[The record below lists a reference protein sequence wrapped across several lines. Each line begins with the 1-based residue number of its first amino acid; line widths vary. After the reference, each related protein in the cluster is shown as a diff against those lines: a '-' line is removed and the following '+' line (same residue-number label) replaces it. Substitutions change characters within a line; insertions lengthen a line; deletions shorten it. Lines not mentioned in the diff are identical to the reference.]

1 MPSTLGS
8 RVNHRRTRDDQSYM
22 HTYTNMGLRSALSPN
37 SGLPCAD
44 DIPVGDLQESQ
55 EAGGQSDEPRIS
67 QDAAKFDK
75 PAAQPPCLKQQ
86 TAQHE
91 PGFLQRLVAKQESH
105 AVAWTDSESGAELGG
120 DSKKGYANGSIQ
132 PMHLKATQQQDD
144 SGAPTAP
151 AEDQQANNVQSRKTF
166 QSSKDSQ
173 DKQAQ
178 ASRPSAR
185 SVGSQ
190 DSDRP
195 RRGALP
201 KRPLSAASQG
211 STGSRKRKAEPSS
224 AMVSGVLSNMFDR
237 IPYHHRLHLERLFTP
252 AF

>member
-44 DIPVGDLQESQ
+44 DVPVGDLQESQ

-105 AVAWTDSESGAELGG
+105 AVAWTDSESGAELAG
-120 DSKKGYANGSIQ
+120 DAKKGYANGSVQ
-132 PMHLKATQQQDD
+132 PMHLKAAQQQDD
-144 SGAPTAP
+144 TGAPTAP
-151 AEDQQANNVQSRKTF
+151 ADQQANNVQSRKTF

-178 ASRPSAR
+178 ASRPLAR

-195 RRGALP
+195 SRGALP
-201 KRPLSAASQG
+201 KRPLSTASQG
-211 STGSRKRKAEPSS
+211 SAGSRKRKAEPSS
-224 AMVSGVLSNMFDR
+224 AMVSGMLSNMFDTN
-237 IPYHHRLHLERLFTP
+237 PYHHRVRFER
-252 AF
+252 

>member
-1 MPSTLGS
+1 MTNLIC
-8 RVNHRRTRDDQSYM
+8 
-22 HTYTNMGLRSALSPN
+22 TYTNTGLRSALSPS

-44 DIPVGDLQESQ
+44 DDPVGDLQESQ
-55 EAGGQSDEPRIS
+55 EAGIPSEEPTNS
-67 QDAAKFDK
+67 QDAANSDK
-75 PAAQPPCLKQQ
+75 PAAQPPSLKQQ

-105 AVAWTDSESGAELGG
+105 AVAWTESESGAELGG
-120 DSKKGYANGSIQ
+120 DAKKGYANGSVQ
-132 PMHLKATQQQDD
+132 PMHLKAAQQQDD

-151 AEDQQANNVQSRKTF
+151 AEDQQANNVQFRKTF
-166 QSSKDSQ
+166 QLSKDSQ

-190 DSDRP
+190 DTDRP
-195 RRGALP
+195 SRGALP

-211 STGSRKRKAEPSS
+211 STGSRKRKSEPCS
-224 AMVSGVLSNMFDR
+224 AMVSGVLSNMFDTL
-237 IPYHHRLHLERLFTP
+237 PYHHRLHFEK
-252 AF
+252 